1 MYQNHYTL
9 NEYEVLE
16 LAGEMDCVAIAEN
29 KDAIE
34 LIPTTFDGDIVFDL
48 SKVTFIDSS
57 GIGAIVFLFKRLR
70 EEERSLVLSGLNGQP
85 KELMTLLRI
94 DRAITIKDDVRS
106 CAVS

>member
-9 NEYEVLE
+9 NAYEVLE
-16 LAGEMDCVAIAEN
+16 LAGEMDCVAVAES
-29 KDAIE
+29 KDILE
-34 LIPTTFDGDIVFDL
+34 KIPQDFAGDIVFDL

-70 EEERSLVLSGLNGQP
+70 EEERALLITGLNGQP

-94 DRAITIKDDVRS
+94 NRAITIKDDVRS